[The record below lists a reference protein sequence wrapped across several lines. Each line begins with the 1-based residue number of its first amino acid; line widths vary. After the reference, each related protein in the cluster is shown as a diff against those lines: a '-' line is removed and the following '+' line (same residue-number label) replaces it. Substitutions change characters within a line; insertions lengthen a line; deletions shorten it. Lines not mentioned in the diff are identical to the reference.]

1 MGNQK
6 EQMMLKW
13 DKVNICKGK
22 VIFSCKTIGNI
33 SLTEKKELY
42 DRQYNTNDILLTLE
56 KERMVLSP

>member
-1 MGNQK
+1 MQR
-6 EQMMLKW
+6 ESH
-13 DKVNICKGK
+13 
-22 VIFSCKTIGNI
+22 FSCKTIGNI